1 MHTIFE
7 NRIKKKLRALQFL
20 NKYLYKYRIRLV
32 LGLFF
37 TIAAKVFAVV
47 APSLVGDSIT
57 EVNRYL
63 SDPSGDFTQTKSI
76 LLQNIALII
85 GAALLSG
92 LFTFTMRQTI
102 INVSRFIEFDLKNE
116 IFQHYQRLSLNFYKN
131 NRTGDL
137 MNRISE
143 DVSKV
148 RMYFGPALMY
158 SINTVSLFVIVIS
171 YMISVA
177 PSLTLYALAP
187 LPLLSIAIYQLSR
200 SIHKR
205 STIVQEYLS
214 KLSTFAQEMFS
225 GIGVIKA
232 NAVEPTANQKM
243 GSLALGSMSKNM
255 RLVQV
260 QAWFFPL
267 MILLIGL
274 SNILVIFIGGRQF
287 INGQIELGTLAEFII
302 YINMLTWPVATVG
315 WVTSIIQQAEASQK
329 RINEFLGQEP
339 EIVNP
344 ENGKGLESFSIEFE
358 NVSFAYD
365 NGREEAV
372 KDVSFQIESG
382 KTLAILGRTGCGK
395 TTLLQLITRMYDV
408 SSGVVRVGGVDVR
421 ELDLV
426 TLRNQIGTVPQEA
439 FLFSDTLENNIRFGC
454 AKAAKSEIEN
464 VAKQAAVHNNIMS
477 FSKGYGTIIGERGV
491 SLSGG
496 QKQRVSIARALIKQ
510 PKILLF
516 DDSFSAVDTQ
526 TEEILL
532 NNLKSMS
539 LQSTT
544 VIVCH
549 RVSSAKNADFI
560 LVMDEGSIVQFG
572 THDELVN
579 EPGHYAELCEKQL

>member
-1 MHTIFE
+1 M
-7 NRIKKKLRALQFL
+7 RALQYL
-20 NKYLYKYRIRLV
+20 NKYLYKYRIRII
-32 LGLFF
+32 LGVVF

-47 APSLVGDSIT
+47 APSLIGDSIT
-57 EVNRYL
+57 TVNLYL
-63 SDPSGDFTQTKSI
+63 NDPTGDLSKTKNI
-76 LLQNIALII
+76 LLENIALIV
-85 GAALLSG
+85 GAAILSG

-116 IFQHYQRLSLNFYKN
+116 IYQHYQKLSLNFYKN

-158 SINTVSLFVIVIS
+158 SINTLSLFVIVIS

-177 PSLTLYALAP
+177 PTLTLYALTP
-187 LPLLSIAIYQLSR
+187 LPLLSLAIYQLSK

-214 KLSTFAQEMFS
+214 KLSAFTQEMFS

-232 NAVEPTANQKM
+232 NAIEPTSNKKM
-243 GSLALGSMSKNM
+243 GTLAFESMTKNM
-255 RLVQV
+255 NLVQV

-274 SNILVIFIGGRQF
+274 SNILVILIGGMQF
-287 INGQIELGTLAEFII
+287 INGQIELGTLAEFIV

-344 ENGKGLESFSIEFE
+344 KGGKEIQSYSIEFE
-358 NVSFAYD
+358 NVYFSYNNA
-365 NGREEAV
+365 REEAI
-372 KDVSFQIESG
+372 KNISFRLESG

-408 SSGVVRVGGVDVR
+408 NSGVVKVGGVDVR
-421 ELDLV
+421 KLDLIK
-426 TLRNQIGTVPQEA
+426 LRKNIGAVPQEA
-439 FLFSDTLENNIRFGC
+439 FLFSDTLENNIRFGN
-454 AKAAKSEIEN
+454 AESTKNEVEFA
-464 VAKQAAVHNNIMS
+464 AKQAAIHNSIIN
-477 FSKGYGTIIGERGV
+477 FSKGYQTIVGERGV

-496 QKQRVSIARALIKQ
+496 QKQRMSIARALVKQ
-510 PKILLF
+510 PEILLF
-516 DDSFSAVDTQ
+516 DDSFSAVDTK
-526 TEEILL
+526 TEEIILS
-532 NNLKSMS
+532 NLKSMPF
-539 LQSTT
+539 QSTT
-544 VIVCH
+544 VVVCH
-549 RVSSAKNADFI
+549 RVSSAKNADYI
-560 LVMDEGSIVQFG
+560 LVMDEGSIVQNG
-572 THDELVN
+572 THEELVN
-579 EPGHYAELCEKQL
+579 APGHYAELCRKQL

>member
-1 MHTIFE
+1 M
-7 NRIKKKLRALQFL
+7 RALQYL
-20 NKYLYKYRIRLV
+20 NKYLYKYRIRII
-32 LGLFF
+32 LGVVF

-47 APSLVGDSIT
+47 APSLIGDSIT
-57 EVNRYL
+57 TVNLYL
-63 SDPSGDFTQTKSI
+63 NDPTGDLSKTKNI
-76 LLQNIALII
+76 LLENIALIV
-85 GAALLSG
+85 GAAILSG

-116 IFQHYQRLSLNFYKN
+116 IYQHYQKLSLNFYKN

-158 SINTVSLFVIVIS
+158 SINTLSLFVIVIS

-177 PSLTLYALAP
+177 PTLTLYALTP
-187 LPLLSIAIYQLSR
+187 LPLLSLAIYQLSK

-214 KLSTFAQEMFS
+214 KLSAFTQEMFS

-232 NAVEPTANQKM
+232 NAIEPTSNKKM
-243 GSLALGSMSKNM
+243 GNLAFESMTKNM
-255 RLVQV
+255 YLVQV

-274 SNILVIFIGGRQF
+274 SNILVILIGGMQF
-287 INGQIELGTLAEFII
+287 INGQIELGTLAEFIV

-344 ENGKGLESFSIEFE
+344 KGGKEIQSYSIEFE
-358 NVSFAYD
+358 NVYFSYNNA
-365 NGREEAV
+365 REEAI
-372 KDVSFQIESG
+372 KNISFRLESG

-408 SSGVVRVGGVDVR
+408 NSGVVKVGGVDVR
-421 ELDLV
+421 KLDLIK
-426 TLRNQIGTVPQEA
+426 LRKNIGAVPQEA
-439 FLFSDTLENNIRFGC
+439 FLFSDTLENNIRFGN
-454 AKAAKSEIEN
+454 AESTKNEVEFA
-464 VAKQAAVHNNIMS
+464 AKQAAIHNSIIN
-477 FSKGYGTIIGERGV
+477 FSKGYQTIVGERGV

-496 QKQRVSIARALIKQ
+496 QKQRMSIARALVKQ
-510 PKILLF
+510 PEILLF
-516 DDSFSAVDTQ
+516 DDSFSAVDTK
-526 TEEILL
+526 TEEIILG
-532 NNLKSMS
+532 NLKSMPF
-539 LQSTT
+539 QSTT
-544 VIVCH
+544 VVVCH
-549 RVSSAKNADFI
+549 RVSSAKNADYI
-560 LVMDEGSIVQFG
+560 LVMDEGSIVQNG
-572 THDELVN
+572 THEELVN
-579 EPGHYAELCEKQL
+579 TPGHYAELCRKQL

>member
-1 MHTIFE
+1 M
-7 NRIKKKLRALQFL
+7 RALQYL
-20 NKYLYKYRIRLV
+20 NKYLYKYRIRII
-32 LGLFF
+32 LGVVF

-47 APSLVGDSIT
+47 APSLIGDSIT
-57 EVNRYL
+57 TVNLYL
-63 SDPSGDFTQTKSI
+63 NDPTGDLSKTKNI
-76 LLQNIALII
+76 LLENIALIV
-85 GAALLSG
+85 GAAILSG

-116 IFQHYQRLSLNFYKN
+116 IYQHYQKLSLNFYKN

-158 SINTVSLFVIVIS
+158 SINTLSLFVIVIS

-177 PSLTLYALAP
+177 PTLTLYALTP
-187 LPLLSIAIYQLSR
+187 LPLLSLAIYQLSK

-214 KLSTFAQEMFS
+214 KLSAFTQEMFS

-232 NAVEPTANQKM
+232 NAIEPTSNKKM
-243 GSLALGSMSKNM
+243 ETLAFESMTKNM
-255 RLVQV
+255 YLVQV

-274 SNILVIFIGGRQF
+274 SNILVILIGGMQF
-287 INGQIELGTLAEFII
+287 INGQIELGTLAEFIV

-344 ENGKGLESFSIEFE
+344 KGGKEIQSYSIEFE
-358 NVSFAYD
+358 NVYFSYNNA
-365 NGREEAV
+365 REEAI
-372 KDVSFQIESG
+372 KNISFRLESG

-408 SSGVVRVGGVDVR
+408 NSGVVKVGGVDVR
-421 ELDLV
+421 KLDLIK
-426 TLRNQIGTVPQEA
+426 LRKNIGAVPQEA
-439 FLFSDTLENNIRFGC
+439 FLFSDTLENNIRFGN
-454 AKAAKSEIEN
+454 AESTKNEVEFA
-464 VAKQAAVHNNIMS
+464 AKQAAIHNSIIN
-477 FSKGYGTIIGERGV
+477 FSKGYQTIVGERGV

-496 QKQRVSIARALIKQ
+496 QKQRMSIARALVKQ
-510 PKILLF
+510 PEILLF
-516 DDSFSAVDTQ
+516 DDSFSAVDTK
-526 TEEILL
+526 TEEIILG
-532 NNLKSMS
+532 NLKSMPF
-539 LQSTT
+539 QSTT
-544 VIVCH
+544 VVVCH
-549 RVSSAKNADFI
+549 RVSSAKNADYI
-560 LVMDEGSIVQFG
+560 LVMDEGSIVQNG
-572 THDELVN
+572 THEELVN
-579 EPGHYAELCEKQL
+579 TPGHYAELCRKQL

>member
-1 MHTIFE
+1 
-7 NRIKKKLRALQFL
+7 LRALQYL

-37 TIAAKVFAVV
+37 TIAAKIFSVV

-57 EVNRYL
+57 AVNRYL
-63 SDPSGDFTQTKSI
+63 TEPSENFTETKTI
-76 LLQNIALII
+76 LLQNITLIV
-85 GAALLSG
+85 GAAILSG

-116 IFQHYQRLSLNFYKN
+116 IYQHYQRLSLNFYKN

-171 YMISVA
+171 YMTSVA
-177 PSLTLYALAP
+177 PTLTLYALAP
-187 LPLLSIAIYQLSR
+187 LPLLSLAIYQLSR

-214 KLSTFAQEMFS
+214 KLSAFTHEMYS

-232 NAVEPTANQKM
+232 NAIESTANQKM
-243 GSLALGSMSKNM
+243 GALALGCMSKNM
-255 RLVQV
+255 HLVQV

-267 MILLIGL
+267 MVLLIGL

-302 YINMLTWPVATVG
+302 YVNMLTWPVATVG
-315 WVTSIIQQAEASQK
+315 WVTSIVQQAEASQK

-344 ENGKGLESFSIEFE
+344 NGGKKITSHGIEFE
-358 NVSFAYD
+358 NVSFSY
-365 NGREEAV
+365 NGSKEKAI
-372 KDVSFQIESG
+372 KSLSFQVESG

-395 TTLLQLITRMYDV
+395 TTLLQLIARMYDV
-408 SSGVVRVGGVDVR
+408 SSGVVKIGGVDVR
-421 ELDLV
+421 EIDLNN
-426 TLRNQIGTVPQEA
+426 LRNCIGTVPQEA
-439 FLFSDTLENNIRFGC
+439 FLFSDTLENNIRFGK
-454 AKAAKSEIEN
+454 AKATKIEVEN
-464 VAKQAAVHNNIMS
+464 AAKQSAVHNSIIN
-477 FSKGYGTIIGERGV
+477 FSKGYQTIIGERGV

-496 QKQRVSIARALIKQ
+496 QKQRMSIARALIKK
-510 PKILLF
+510 PKILLL

-526 TEEILL
+526 TEKSILS
-532 NNLKSMS
+532 NLKSMPF
-539 LQSTT
+539 QSTT
-544 VIVCH
+544 IVVCH
-549 RVSSAKNADFI
+549 RVSSTKYADY
-560 LVMDEGSIVQFG
+560 VMVMEEGRLVQFG
-572 THDELVN
+572 THETLAK
-579 EPGHYAELCEKQL
+579 EPGHYAELCKKQAIS

>member
-1 MHTIFE
+1 M
-7 NRIKKKLRALQFL
+7 RALQYL
-20 NKYLYKYRIRLV
+20 NKYLYKYRIRITFGV
-32 LGLFF
+32 VF

-47 APSLVGDSIT
+47 APSLIGDSIT
-57 EVNRYL
+57 TVNLYL
-63 SDPSGDFTQTKSI
+63 NDPTGDLSKTKNI
-76 LLQNIALII
+76 LLENIALIV
-85 GAALLSG
+85 GAAILSG

-116 IFQHYQRLSLNFYKN
+116 IYQHYQKLSLNFYKN

-158 SINTVSLFVIVIS
+158 SINTLSLFVIVIP

-177 PSLTLYALAP
+177 PTLTLYALTP
-187 LPLLSIAIYQLSR
+187 LPLLSLAIYQLSK

-214 KLSTFAQEMFS
+214 KLSAFTQEMFS

-232 NAVEPTANQKM
+232 NAIEPTSNKKM
-243 GSLALGSMSKNM
+243 GTLAFESMTKNM
-255 RLVQV
+255 YLVQV

-274 SNILVIFIGGRQF
+274 SNILVILIGGMQF
-287 INGQIELGTLAEFII
+287 INGQIELGTLAEFIV

-339 EIVNP
+339 EIANP
-344 ENGKGLESFSIEFE
+344 KGGKEIQSYSIEFE
-358 NVSFAYD
+358 NVYFSYNNA
-365 NGREEAV
+365 REEAI
-372 KDVSFQIESG
+372 KNISFRLESG

-408 SSGVVRVGGVDVR
+408 NSGVVKVGGVDVR
-421 ELDLV
+421 KLDLIK
-426 TLRNQIGTVPQEA
+426 LRKNIGAVPQEA
-439 FLFSDTLENNIRFGC
+439 FLFSDTLENNIRFGN
-454 AKAAKSEIEN
+454 ADSTKNEVEFA
-464 VAKQAAVHNNIMS
+464 AKQAAIHNSIIN
-477 FSKGYGTIIGERGV
+477 FSKGYQTVVGERGV

-496 QKQRVSIARALIKQ
+496 QKQRMSIARALVKQ
-510 PKILLF
+510 PEILLF
-516 DDSFSAVDTQ
+516 DDSFSAVDTK
-526 TEEILL
+526 TEEIILG
-532 NNLKSMS
+532 NLKSMPF
-539 LQSTT
+539 QSTT
-544 VIVCH
+544 VVVCH
-549 RVSSAKNADFI
+549 RVSSAKNADYI
-560 LVMDEGSIVQFG
+560 LVMDEGSIVQNG
-572 THDELVN
+572 THEELVN
-579 EPGHYAELCEKQL
+579 TPGHYAELCRKQL

>member
-1 MHTIFE
+1 M
-7 NRIKKKLRALQFL
+7 RALQYL
-20 NKYLYKYRIRLV
+20 NKYLYKYRFRITFGV
-32 LGLFF
+32 VF

-47 APSLVGDSIT
+47 APSLIGDSIT
-57 EVNRYL
+57 TVNLYL
-63 SDPSGDFTQTKSI
+63 NDPTGDLSKTKNI
-76 LLQNIALII
+76 LLENIALIV
-85 GAALLSG
+85 GAAILSG

-116 IFQHYQRLSLNFYKN
+116 IYQHYQKLSLNFYKN

-158 SINTVSLFVIVIS
+158 SINTLSLFVIVIS

-177 PSLTLYALAP
+177 PTLTLYALTP
-187 LPLLSIAIYQLSR
+187 LPLLSLAIYQLSK

-214 KLSTFAQEMFS
+214 KLSAFTQEMFS

-232 NAVEPTANQKM
+232 NAIEPTSNKKM
-243 GSLALGSMSKNM
+243 GTLAFESMTKNM
-255 RLVQV
+255 HLVQV

-274 SNILVIFIGGRQF
+274 SNILVILIGGMQF
-287 INGQIELGTLAEFII
+287 INGQIELGTLAEFIV

-344 ENGKGLESFSIEFE
+344 KGGKEIQSYSIEFE
-358 NVSFAYD
+358 NVYFSYNNA
-365 NGREEAV
+365 REEAI
-372 KDVSFQIESG
+372 KNISFRLESG

-408 SSGVVRVGGVDVR
+408 NSGVVKVGGVDVR
-421 ELDLV
+421 KLDLIK
-426 TLRNQIGTVPQEA
+426 LRKNIGAVPQEA
-439 FLFSDTLENNIRFGC
+439 FLFSDTLENNIRFGN
-454 AKAAKSEIEN
+454 AESTKNEVEFA
-464 VAKQAAVHNNIMS
+464 AKQAAIHNSIIN
-477 FSKGYGTIIGERGV
+477 FSKGYQTIVGERGV

-496 QKQRVSIARALIKQ
+496 QKQRMSIARALVKQ
-510 PKILLF
+510 PEILLF
-516 DDSFSAVDTQ
+516 DDSFSAVDTK
-526 TEEILL
+526 TEEIILG
-532 NNLKSMS
+532 NLKSMPF
-539 LQSTT
+539 QSTT
-544 VIVCH
+544 VVVCH
-549 RVSSAKNADFI
+549 RVSSAKNADYI
-560 LVMDEGSIVQFG
+560 LVMDEGSIVQNG
-572 THDELVN
+572 THEELVN
-579 EPGHYAELCEKQL
+579 TPGHYAELCRKQL

>member
-1 MHTIFE
+1 M
-7 NRIKKKLRALQFL
+7 RALQYL
-20 NKYLYKYRIRLV
+20 NKYLYKYRIRII
-32 LGLFF
+32 LGVVF

-47 APSLVGDSIT
+47 APSLIGDSIT
-57 EVNRYL
+57 TVNLYL
-63 SDPSGDFTQTKSI
+63 NDPTGDLSKTKNI
-76 LLQNIALII
+76 LLENIALIV
-85 GAALLSG
+85 GAAILSG

-116 IFQHYQRLSLNFYKN
+116 IYQHYQKLSLNFYKN

-158 SINTVSLFVIVIS
+158 SINTLSLFIIVIS

-177 PSLTLYALAP
+177 PTLTLYALTP
-187 LPLLSIAIYQLSR
+187 LPLLSLAIYQLSK

-214 KLSTFAQEMFS
+214 KLSAFTQEMFS

-232 NAVEPTANQKM
+232 NAIEPTSNKKM
-243 GSLALGSMSKNM
+243 GTLAFESMTKNM
-255 RLVQV
+255 YLVQV

-274 SNILVIFIGGRQF
+274 SNILVILIGGMQF
-287 INGQIELGTLAEFII
+287 INGQIELGTLAEFIV

-344 ENGKGLESFSIEFE
+344 KGGKEIQSYSIEFE
-358 NVSFAYD
+358 NVYFSYNNA
-365 NGREEAV
+365 REEAI
-372 KDVSFQIESG
+372 KNISFRLESG
-382 KTLAILGRTGCGK
+382 KPLAILGRTGCGK

-408 SSGVVRVGGVDVR
+408 SSGVVKVGGVDVR
-421 ELDLV
+421 KLDLIK
-426 TLRNQIGTVPQEA
+426 LRKNIGAVPQEA
-439 FLFSDTLENNIRFGC
+439 FLFSDTLENNIRFGN
-454 AKAAKSEIEN
+454 AESTKNEVEFA
-464 VAKQAAVHNNIMS
+464 AKQAAIHNSIIN
-477 FSKGYGTIIGERGV
+477 FSKGYQTIVGERGV

-496 QKQRVSIARALIKQ
+496 QKQRMSIARALVKQ
-510 PKILLF
+510 PEILLF
-516 DDSFSAVDTQ
+516 DDSFSAVDTK
-526 TEEILL
+526 TEEIILG
-532 NNLKSMS
+532 NLKSMPF
-539 LQSTT
+539 QSTT
-544 VIVCH
+544 VVVCH
-549 RVSSAKNADFI
+549 RVSSAKNADYI
-560 LVMDEGSIVQFG
+560 LVMDEGSIVQNG
-572 THDELVN
+572 THEELVN
-579 EPGHYAELCEKQL
+579 TPGHYAELCRKQL

>member
-1 MHTIFE
+1 M
-7 NRIKKKLRALQFL
+7 RALQYL
-20 NKYLYKYRIRLV
+20 NKYLYKYRIRII
-32 LGLFF
+32 LGVVF

-47 APSLVGDSIT
+47 APSLIGDSIT
-57 EVNRYL
+57 TVNLYL
-63 SDPSGDFTQTKSI
+63 NDPTGDLSKTKNI
-76 LLQNIALII
+76 LLENIALIV
-85 GAALLSG
+85 GAAILSG

-116 IFQHYQRLSLNFYKN
+116 IYQHYQKLSLNFYKN

-158 SINTVSLFVIVIS
+158 SINTLSLFVIVIS

-177 PSLTLYALAP
+177 PTLTLYALTP
-187 LPLLSIAIYQLSR
+187 LPLLSLAIYQLSK

-214 KLSTFAQEMFS
+214 KLSAFTQEMFS

-232 NAVEPTANQKM
+232 NAIEPTSNKKM
-243 GSLALGSMSKNM
+243 GTLAFESMTKNM
-255 RLVQV
+255 YLVQV

-274 SNILVIFIGGRQF
+274 SNILVILIGGMQF
-287 INGQIELGTLAEFII
+287 INGQIELGTLAEFIV

-344 ENGKGLESFSIEFE
+344 KGGKEIQSYSIEFE
-358 NVSFAYD
+358 NVYFSYNNA
-365 NGREEAV
+365 REEAI
-372 KDVSFQIESG
+372 KNISFRLESG

-408 SSGVVRVGGVDVR
+408 NSGVVKVGGVDVR
-421 ELDLV
+421 KLDLIK
-426 TLRNQIGTVPQEA
+426 LRKNIGAVPQEA
-439 FLFSDTLENNIRFGC
+439 FLFSDTLESNIRFGN
-454 AKAAKSEIEN
+454 AGSTKNEVDFA
-464 VAKQAAVHNNIMS
+464 AKQAAIHNSIIN
-477 FSKGYGTIIGERGV
+477 FSKGYQTIVGERGV

-496 QKQRVSIARALIKQ
+496 QKQRMSIARALVKQ
-510 PKILLF
+510 PEILLF
-516 DDSFSAVDTQ
+516 DDSFSAVDTK
-526 TEEILL
+526 TEEIILG
-532 NNLKSMS
+532 NLKSMPF
-539 LQSTT
+539 QSTT
-544 VIVCH
+544 VVVCH
-549 RVSSAKNADFI
+549 RVSSAKNADYI
-560 LVMDEGSIVQFG
+560 LVMDEGSIVQNG
-572 THDELVN
+572 THEELVN
-579 EPGHYAELCEKQL
+579 TPGHYAELCRKQL

>member
-1 MHTIFE
+1 M
-7 NRIKKKLRALQFL
+7 RALQYL
-20 NKYLYKYRIRLV
+20 NKYLYKYRIRII
-32 LGLFF
+32 LGVVF

-47 APSLVGDSIT
+47 APSLIGDSIT
-57 EVNRYL
+57 TVNLYL
-63 SDPSGDFTQTKSI
+63 NDPTGDLSETKNI
-76 LLQNIALII
+76 LLENIALIV
-85 GAALLSG
+85 GAAILSG

-116 IFQHYQRLSLNFYKN
+116 IYNHYQKLSLNFYKN

-158 SINTVSLFVIVIS
+158 SINTLSLFVIVIS

-177 PSLTLYALAP
+177 PKLTLYALTP
-187 LPLLSIAIYQLSR
+187 LPLLSLAIYQLSK

-214 KLSTFAQEMFS
+214 KLSAFTQEIFS

-232 NAVEPTANQKM
+232 NAIEPTSNKKM
-243 GSLALGSMSKNM
+243 ENLAFESMTKNM
-255 RLVQV
+255 HLVQV

-274 SNILVIFIGGRQF
+274 SNILVILMGGMQF
-287 INGQIELGTLAEFII
+287 INGQIELGTLAEFIV

-315 WVTSIIQQAEASQK
+315 WVTSIVQQAEASQK

-344 ENGKGLESFSIEFE
+344 EGGKEIQSYSIEFE
-358 NVSFAYD
+358 NVYFSYNNA
-365 NGREEAV
+365 REEAI
-372 KDVSFQIESG
+372 KNISFRLESG

-408 SSGVVRVGGVDVR
+408 NSGVVKVGGVDVR
-421 ELDLV
+421 KLDLIK
-426 TLRNQIGTVPQEA
+426 LRKNIGAVPQEA
-439 FLFSDTLENNIRFGC
+439 FLFSDTLENNIRFGN
-454 AKAAKSEIEN
+454 AESTKSEVEFA
-464 VAKQAAVHNNIMS
+464 AKQAAIHNSIIN
-477 FSKGYGTIIGERGV
+477 FSKGYQTIVGERGV

-496 QKQRVSIARALIKQ
+496 QKQRMSIARALVKQ
-510 PKILLF
+510 PEILLF
-516 DDSFSAVDTQ
+516 DDSFSAVDTK
-526 TEEILL
+526 TEEIILD
-532 NNLKSMS
+532 NLKSMS
-539 LQSTT
+539 FQSTT
-544 VIVCH
+544 VVVCH
-549 RVSSAKNADFI
+549 RVSSAKNADYI
-560 LVMDEGSIVQFG
+560 LVMDEGSIVQNG
-572 THDELVN
+572 THEELVN
-579 EPGHYAELCEKQL
+579 APGHYAELFRKQL

>member
-1 MHTIFE
+1 M
-7 NRIKKKLRALQFL
+7 RALQYL
-20 NKYLYKYRIRLV
+20 NKYLYKYRIRII
-32 LGLFF
+32 LGVVF

-47 APSLVGDSIT
+47 APSLIGDSIT
-57 EVNRYL
+57 TVSLYL
-63 SDPSGDFTQTKSI
+63 NDPTGDLSKTKNI
-76 LLQNIALII
+76 LLENIALIV
-85 GAALLSG
+85 GAAILSG

-116 IFQHYQRLSLNFYKN
+116 IYQHYQKLSLNFYKN

-158 SINTVSLFVIVIS
+158 SINTLSLFVIVIS

-177 PSLTLYALAP
+177 PTLTLYALTP
-187 LPLLSIAIYQLSR
+187 LPLLSLAIYQLSK

-214 KLSTFAQEMFS
+214 KLSAFTQEMFS

-232 NAVEPTANQKM
+232 NAIEPTSNKKM
-243 GSLALGSMSKNM
+243 GTLAFESMTKNM
-255 RLVQV
+255 YLVQV

-274 SNILVIFIGGRQF
+274 SNILVILIGGMQF
-287 INGQIELGTLAEFII
+287 INGQIELGTLAEFIV

-344 ENGKGLESFSIEFE
+344 KGGKEIQSYSIEFE
-358 NVSFAYD
+358 NVYFSYNNA
-365 NGREEAV
+365 REEAI
-372 KDVSFQIESG
+372 KNISFRLESG

-408 SSGVVRVGGVDVR
+408 NSGVVKVGGVDVR
-421 ELDLV
+421 KLDLIK
-426 TLRNQIGTVPQEA
+426 LRKNIGAVPQEA
-439 FLFSDTLENNIRFGC
+439 FLFSDTLENNIRFGN
-454 AKAAKSEIEN
+454 AESTKNEVEFA
-464 VAKQAAVHNNIMS
+464 AKQAAIHNSIIN
-477 FSKGYGTIIGERGV
+477 FSKGYQTIVGERGV

-496 QKQRVSIARALIKQ
+496 QKQRMSIARALVKQ
-510 PKILLF
+510 PEILLF
-516 DDSFSAVDTQ
+516 DDSFSAVDTK
-526 TEEILL
+526 TEEIILG
-532 NNLKSMS
+532 NLKSMPF
-539 LQSTT
+539 QSTT
-544 VIVCH
+544 VVVCH
-549 RVSSAKNADFI
+549 RVSSAKNADYI
-560 LVMDEGSIVQFG
+560 LVMDEGSIVQNG
-572 THDELVN
+572 THEELVN
-579 EPGHYAELCEKQL
+579 TPGHYAELCRKQL

>member
-1 MHTIFE
+1 MF
-7 NRIKKKLRALQFL
+7 
-20 NKYLYKYRIRLV
+20 
-32 LGLFF
+32 GLFF
-37 TIAAKVFAVV
+37 TIAAKVFSVV

-57 EVNRYL
+57 EVHRYL
-63 SDPSGDFTQTKSI
+63 TDPSEDLAQTKNTLI
-76 LLQNIALII
+76 LNIVLIV
-85 GAALLSG
+85 GAAILSG

-116 IFQHYQRLSLNFYKN
+116 IYQHYQRLSLNFYKN

-171 YMISVA
+171 YMINVA
-177 PSLTLYALAP
+177 PNLTFYALLP
-187 LPLLSIAIYQLSR
+187 LPLLSLAIYQLSR

-214 KLSTFAQEMFS
+214 KLSAFAQEMFS

-232 NAVEPTANQKM
+232 NAIEATASQKM
-243 GSLALGSMSKNM
+243 RSLALGSMSKNM
-255 RLVQV
+255 NLVQV

-274 SNILVIFIGGRQF
+274 SNILVIFMGGRQF

-315 WVTSIIQQAEASQK
+315 WVTSIVQQAEASQK

-344 ENGKGLESFSIEFE
+344 KGGKELQSYSIEFE
-358 NVSFAYD
+358 NVSFSYD
-365 NGREEAV
+365 NAREEAI
-372 KDVSFQIESG
+372 KEVSFQLESG

-408 SSGVVRVGGVDVR
+408 GSGVIKVGGVDVR
-421 ELDLV
+421 ELDLN
-426 TLRNQIGTVPQEA
+426 TLRNHIGAVPQEA
-439 FLFSDTLENNIRFGC
+439 FLFSDTLENNIRFG
-454 AKAAKSEIEN
+454 KTEPTESEVKN
-464 VAKQAAVHNNIMS
+464 AAKQAAVHNSIMN
-477 FSKGYGTIIGERGV
+477 FSKGYQTIIGERGV

-526 TEEILL
+526 TEETIL

-539 LQSTT
+539 FQSTT
-544 VIVCH
+544 IVVCH
-549 RVSSAKNADFI
+549 RVSSAKNADYI
-560 LVMDEGSIVQFG
+560 LVIDEGRIVQYG
-572 THDELVN
+572 THNSLVN
-579 EPGHYAELCEKQL
+579 ETGHYSELCKKQL

>member
-1 MHTIFE
+1 M
-7 NRIKKKLRALQFL
+7 RALQYL
-20 NKYLYKYRIRLV
+20 NKYLYKYRIRII
-32 LGLFF
+32 LGVVF

-47 APSLVGDSIT
+47 APSLIGDSIT
-57 EVNRYL
+57 TVNLYL
-63 SDPSGDFTQTKSI
+63 NDPTGDLSKTKNI
-76 LLQNIALII
+76 LLENIALIV
-85 GAALLSG
+85 GAAILSG

-116 IFQHYQRLSLNFYKN
+116 IYQHYQKLSLNFYKN

-158 SINTVSLFVIVIS
+158 SINTLSLFVIVIS

-177 PSLTLYALAP
+177 PTLTLYALTP
-187 LPLLSIAIYQLSR
+187 LPLLSLAIYQLSK

-214 KLSTFAQEMFS
+214 KLSAFTQEMFS

-232 NAVEPTANQKM
+232 NAIEPTSNKKM
-243 GSLALGSMSKNM
+243 GTLAFESMTKNM
-255 RLVQV
+255 HLVQV

-274 SNILVIFIGGRQF
+274 SNILVILIGGMQF
-287 INGQIELGTLAEFII
+287 INGQIELGTLAEFIV

-344 ENGKGLESFSIEFE
+344 KGGKEIQSHSIEFE
-358 NVSFAYD
+358 NVYFSYNNA
-365 NGREEAV
+365 REEAI
-372 KDVSFQIESG
+372 KNISFRLESG

-408 SSGVVRVGGVDVR
+408 NSGVVKVGGVDVR
-421 ELDLV
+421 KLDLIK
-426 TLRNQIGTVPQEA
+426 LRKNIGAVPQEA
-439 FLFSDTLENNIRFGC
+439 FLFSDTLENNIRFGN
-454 AKAAKSEIEN
+454 AESTKNEVEFA
-464 VAKQAAVHNNIMS
+464 AKQAAIHNSIIN
-477 FSKGYGTIIGERGV
+477 FSKGYQTIVGERGV

-496 QKQRVSIARALIKQ
+496 QKQRMSIARALVKQ
-510 PKILLF
+510 PEILLF
-516 DDSFSAVDTQ
+516 DDSFSAVDTK
-526 TEEILL
+526 TEEIILG
-532 NNLKSMS
+532 NLKSMPF
-539 LQSTT
+539 QSTT
-544 VIVCH
+544 VVVCH
-549 RVSSAKNADFI
+549 RVSSAKNADYI
-560 LVMDEGSIVQFG
+560 LVMDEGSIVQNG
-572 THDELVN
+572 THEELVN
-579 EPGHYAELCEKQL
+579 TPGHYAELCRKQL

>member
-1 MHTIFE
+1 M
-7 NRIKKKLRALQFL
+7 RALQYL
-20 NKYLYKYRIRLV
+20 NKYLYKYRIRII
-32 LGLFF
+32 LGVVF

-47 APSLVGDSIT
+47 APSLIGDSIT
-57 EVNRYL
+57 TVNLYL
-63 SDPSGDFTQTKSI
+63 NDPTGDLSKTKNI
-76 LLQNIALII
+76 LLENIALIV
-85 GAALLSG
+85 GAAILSG

-116 IFQHYQRLSLNFYKN
+116 IYQHYQKLSLNFYKN

-158 SINTVSLFVIVIS
+158 SINTLSLFVIVIS

-177 PSLTLYALAP
+177 PTLTLYALTP
-187 LPLLSIAIYQLSR
+187 LPLLSLAIYQLSK

-214 KLSTFAQEMFS
+214 KLSAFTQEMFS

-232 NAVEPTANQKM
+232 NAIEPTSNKKM
-243 GSLALGSMSKNM
+243 GTLAFESMTKNM
-255 RLVQV
+255 YLVQV

-274 SNILVIFIGGRQF
+274 SNILVILIGGMQF
-287 INGQIELGTLAEFII
+287 INGQIELGTLAEFIV

-344 ENGKGLESFSIEFE
+344 KGGKEIQSYSIEFE
-358 NVSFAYD
+358 NVYFSYNNA
-365 NGREEAV
+365 REEAI
-372 KDVSFQIESG
+372 KNISFRLESG

-408 SSGVVRVGGVDVR
+408 NSGVVKVGGVDVR
-421 ELDLV
+421 KLDLIK
-426 TLRNQIGTVPQEA
+426 LRKNIGAVPQEA
-439 FLFSDTLENNIRFGC
+439 FLFSDTLENNIRFGN
-454 AKAAKSEIEN
+454 AESTKNEVEFA
-464 VAKQAAVHNNIMS
+464 AKQAAIHNSIIN
-477 FSKGYGTIIGERGV
+477 FSKGYQTIVGERGV

-496 QKQRVSIARALIKQ
+496 QKQRMSIARALVKQ
-510 PKILLF
+510 PEILLF
-516 DDSFSAVDTQ
+516 DDSFSAVDTK
-526 TEEILL
+526 TEEIILG
-532 NNLKSMS
+532 NLKSMPF
-539 LQSTT
+539 QSTT
-544 VIVCH
+544 VLVCH
-549 RVSSAKNADFI
+549 RVSSAKNADYI
-560 LVMDEGSIVQFG
+560 LVMDEGSIVQNG
-572 THDELVN
+572 THEELVN
-579 EPGHYAELCEKQL
+579 TPGHYAELCRKQL

>member
-1 MHTIFE
+1 M
-7 NRIKKKLRALQFL
+7 RALQYL
-20 NKYLYKYRIRLV
+20 NKYLYKYRIRII
-32 LGLFF
+32 LGVVF

-47 APSLVGDSIT
+47 APSLIGDSIT
-57 EVNRYL
+57 TVNLYL
-63 SDPSGDFTQTKSI
+63 NDPTGDLSKTKNI
-76 LLQNIALII
+76 LLENIALIV
-85 GAALLSG
+85 GAAILSG

-116 IFQHYQRLSLNFYKN
+116 IYQHYQKLSLNFYKN

-158 SINTVSLFVIVIS
+158 SINTLSLFVIVIS

-177 PSLTLYALAP
+177 PMLTLYALTP
-187 LPLLSIAIYQLSR
+187 LPLLSLAIYQLSK

-214 KLSTFAQEMFS
+214 KLSAFTQEMFS

-232 NAVEPTANQKM
+232 NAIEPTSNKKM
-243 GSLALGSMSKNM
+243 GTLAFESMTKNM
-255 RLVQV
+255 HLVQV

-274 SNILVIFIGGRQF
+274 SNILVILIGGMQF
-287 INGQIELGTLAEFII
+287 INGQIELGTLAEFIV

-344 ENGKGLESFSIEFE
+344 KGGKEIQSYSIEFE
-358 NVSFAYD
+358 NVYFSYNNA
-365 NGREEAV
+365 REEAI
-372 KDVSFQIESG
+372 KNISFRLESG

-408 SSGVVRVGGVDVR
+408 NSGVVKVGGVDVR
-421 ELDLV
+421 KLDLIK
-426 TLRNQIGTVPQEA
+426 LRKNIGAVPQEA
-439 FLFSDTLENNIRFGC
+439 FLFSDTLENNIRFGN
-454 AKAAKSEIEN
+454 AESTKNEVEFA
-464 VAKQAAVHNNIMS
+464 AKQAAIHNSIIN
-477 FSKGYGTIIGERGV
+477 FSKGYQTIVGERGV

-496 QKQRVSIARALIKQ
+496 QKQRMSIARALVKQ
-510 PKILLF
+510 PEILLF
-516 DDSFSAVDTQ
+516 DDSFSAVDTK
-526 TEEILL
+526 TEEIILG
-532 NNLKSMS
+532 NLKSMPF
-539 LQSTT
+539 QSTT
-544 VIVCH
+544 VVVCH
-549 RVSSAKNADFI
+549 RVSSAKNADYI
-560 LVMDEGSIVQFG
+560 LVMDEGSIVQNG
-572 THDELVN
+572 THEELVN
-579 EPGHYAELCEKQL
+579 TPGHYAELCRKQL

>member
-1 MHTIFE
+1 
-7 NRIKKKLRALQFL
+7 
-20 NKYLYKYRIRLV
+20 
-32 LGLFF
+32 
-37 TIAAKVFAVV
+37 
-47 APSLVGDSIT
+47 
-57 EVNRYL
+57 
-63 SDPSGDFTQTKSI
+63 
-76 LLQNIALII
+76 
-85 GAALLSG
+85 
-92 LFTFTMRQTI
+92 
-102 INVSRFIEFDLKNE
+102 
-116 IFQHYQRLSLNFYKN
+116 
-131 NRTGDL
+131 
-137 MNRISE
+137 
-143 DVSKV
+143 
-148 RMYFGPALMY
+148 MYFGPALMY

-214 KLSTFAQEMFS
+214 KLSAFAQEMFS

-344 ENGKGLESFSIEFE
+344 ENGKELESFSIEFE

-372 KDVSFQIESG
+372 KGVSFQIESG

-408 SSGVVRVGGVDVR
+408 SSGVVRVDGVDVR

-464 VAKQAAVHNNIMS
+464 AAKQAAVHNSIMS

-526 TEEILL
+526 TEETLL

-539 LQSTT
+539 FQSTT

-560 LVMDEGSIVQFG
+560 LVMDEGSVVQFG
-572 THDELVN
+572 THESLVN
-579 EPGHYAELCEKQL
+579 EPGHYAELCKKQL